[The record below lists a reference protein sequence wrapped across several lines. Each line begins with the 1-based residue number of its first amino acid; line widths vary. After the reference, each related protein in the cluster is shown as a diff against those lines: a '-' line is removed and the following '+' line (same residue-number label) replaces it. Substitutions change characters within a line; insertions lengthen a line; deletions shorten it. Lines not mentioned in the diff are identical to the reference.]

1 MAEKLDINVTNGVG
15 YIKEFNGVIN
25 IGSNEKFEPMIEWLK
40 KEIPIK
46 VKSIGKRYAPNLSAY
61 HTLNIQL
68 PISNVFNYF
77 DKKYTYKKIFLQLEN
92 ISLKKAQY
100 INNSE
105 RRDTSETIM
114 KDINIE
120 QIKHIGYLTNKINEI
135 KNSLL
140 DIEEDLEVIISDDIV
155 PPSDIKDFK
164 THSSLLKYKIRLLN
178 DLLIEIE
185 NEFIYKLHIKSI
197 LLITGEALIGKTHLL
212 CDATLNR
219 LNLNQPTLLF
229 FGHEF
234 SADKSIISN
243 MIHRLKISNCS
254 ETEFLEALN
263 KLGMDYNTRTLIIID
278 AINETENPKIWQ
290 KGIIEFCEKIKSYS
304 NLALVLSIRDV
315 EKNKFI
321 TNDNEQYIDN
331 EIVEIQ
337 HRGFEGIEIDA
348 VKTFCN
354 ALGVEF
360 PKVPLHTNR
369 LFINPGML
377 FLYIEIIKETTKKID
392 TSIINPTIIFKA
404 YLDKLNRDFSQK
416 YNVDEDDRIVEE
428 SIRLFISL
436 GTKKDYIHFYMPQRI
451 VSSEIKSIHEK
462 VLEFLK
468 SEGVLNKLTID
479 NEVNLYFTYQKFEN
493 FFIAEYLLNDFEKN
507 KSVIFDLINGYNGA
521 ITEALFMQIPE
532 KLNKEI
538 FDLNDDSLI
547 QDKYICEQYL
557 VSLVWRKPELISE
570 NTFKYLNL
578 LLPKHD
584 LYENY
589 LDTVL
594 QLSTIPNHPLNIKRL
609 HKRLLEF
616 SLVERDY
623 NWSIYIHNSYS
634 NDGIVNRIIN
644 WAWNKNIDFEIN
656 DNSLYLYGITL
667 GWFLTS
673 SNRELRD
680 STTKA
685 LVNIFTDNIS
695 CFLDVLKEFNSVND
709 LYIKERLYAV
719 AYGITLRSDNQNGY
733 KELAEYIYNSI
744 FNVASVIEHIMI
756 RDYAKLTVEYIYS
769 LIKLNIDINK
779 VKPPYRSILPSI
791 LPTDE
796 EIDSY
801 EKKSGKVYD
810 ILRSMITESGRS
822 GNYSYGDFGRYTFQS
837 SLKNFK
843 LDNLRIQ
850 DLSNYAV
857 KIIIEEM
864 IDDKELFSQVES
876 NLRNVSY
883 SRNEHKI
890 ERIGKKYQWIAF
902 YKILALVAD
911 NYKIVDRASWD
922 DVTEEYKGTFQLSC
936 RNIDPTSI
944 LRNKIESEYQW
955 WLDINQNFECLE
967 LTDKEWMN
975 SNKNLLKIS
984 DIVNISFENKNY
996 LLMDTSFS
1004 IDGNKENDK
1013 YRNLYY
1019 CINSFIL
1026 KKENLETFI
1035 SWANNQIFYARRMP
1049 ESNNFYD
1056 VFLRE
1061 YPFSEAYD
1069 SINNYYNSQ
1078 MNWETTFDNKENTLP
1093 CEVLLTST
1101 SYMNEPSG
1109 YDNSVNNAINI
1120 KLPNKWI
1127 IENMKLKQ
1135 SLNDGE
1141 WIDKNGNIIFLD
1153 KGANDEDKALLANK
1167 EIFLEF
1173 LDNNGY
1179 TICWI
1184 MWGEKQVRDSQGGF
1198 NEKEFLGIS
1207 ELNSFSYL
1215 KNNIIVDSE
1224 IQVDFKI

>member
-1 MAEKLDINVTNGVG
+1 MAEKLDINVTHGVG

-25 IGSNEKFEPMIEWLK
+25 FGSNEKFVPMIEWLK
-40 KEIPIK
+40 NEIPIK
-46 VKSIGKRYAPNLSAY
+46 VKSIGKRYAPNLSNCDE
-61 HTLNIQL
+61 LNINL
-68 PISNVFNYF
+68 SISESFDYF
-77 DKKYTYKKIFLQLEN
+77 DSRFTYSKILLEIKN
-92 ISLKKAQY
+92 IIARKAFVKNDY
-100 INNSE
+100 GSFDKTTAHN
-105 RRDTSETIM
+105 
-114 KDINIE
+114 INIE
-120 QIKHIGYLTNKINEI
+120 NIQNILDLKKIIEKLINLLTTDYEHAESMKKAWGDGISPADIHDYDMDISNMINKIN
-135 KNSLL
+135 LL
-140 DIEEDLEVIISDDIV
+140 EKLVVALEKESM
-155 PPSDIKDFK
+155 
-164 THSSLLKYKIRLLN
+164 YR
-178 DLLIEIE
+178 
-185 NEFIYKLHIKSI
+185 LHIKSI
-197 LLITGEALIGKTHLL
+197 LLISGEALIGKTHLL
-212 CDATLNR
+212 CDTALNR
-219 LNLNQPTLLF
+219 LKLNQPTLLF

-234 SADKSIISN
+234 SADKSIILN
-243 MIHRLKISNCS
+243 IIHRLKINNCS

-263 KLGMDYNTRTLIIID
+263 KLGMEYNTRTLIVID

-290 KGIIEFCEKIKSYS
+290 KEIIEFCEKIKSYS

-321 TNDNEQYIDN
+321 TNDNEQYIEN

-369 LFINPGML
+369 LFINPGIL

-404 YLDKLNRDFSQK
+404 YIDKLNRDFSQK
-416 YNVDEDDRIVEE
+416 YHIDEDDRIIEE
-428 SIRLFISL
+428 AIRLFISV
-436 GTKKDYIHFYMPQRI
+436 GTKKYYTHFYIPQKV
-451 VSSEIKSIHEK
+451 VSNDIKLVHEK
-462 VLEFLK
+462 VLDFLK
-468 SEGVLNKLTID
+468 SEGVLNKLKNN

-507 KSVIFDLINGYNGA
+507 KSVIFDLIKGYNGA
-521 ITEALFMQIPE
+521 MTEALFMQIPE
-532 KLNKEI
+532 KLGKEI
-538 FDLNDDSLI
+538 FDLNVWIIRDSYICKQYITSLI
-547 QDKYICEQYL
+547 WK
-557 VSLVWRKPELISE
+557 KPELI
-570 NTFKYLNL
+570 NDDTFKYLNL

-634 NDGIVNRIIN
+634 NGGIINRIIN
-644 WAWNKNIDFEIN
+644 WAWSKNIDFEIN
-656 DNSLYLYGITL
+656 DDSLYLYGLTL

-680 STTKA
+680 ATTKA
-685 LVNIFTDNIS
+685 LVTIFTDNIS
-695 CFLDVLKEFNSVND
+695 CFLDVLKEFNNVND
-709 LYIKERLYAV
+709 LYITERLYAV
-719 AYGITLRSDNQNGY
+719 AYGITLRSNNQKGY

-744 FNVASVIEHIMI
+744 FNVDSVIEHIMI

-769 LIKLNIDINK
+769 LIKLDIHINK
-779 VKPPYRSILPSI
+779 VKPPYRSILPDI

-796 EIDSY
+796 EIDSH
-801 EKKSGKVYD
+801 EKNSGKVYD

-837 SLKNFK
+837 NLKNFK
-843 LDNLRIQ
+843 LENLRIQ

-864 IDDKELFSQVES
+864 IDNKELFSQAES

-883 SRNEHKI
+883 SRNEHKV

-911 NYKIVDRASWD
+911 NYKIIDRTSFD
-922 DVTEEYKGTFQLSC
+922 NVTEEYKGTFQLSC
-936 RNIDPTSI
+936 RNIDPTTI
-944 LRNKIESEYQW
+944 LRNQIESKYQC

-967 LTDKEWMN
+967 LTDKKWMN
-975 SNKNLLKIS
+975 TNKNLPKIS

-996 LLMDTSFS
+996 LLMDTSFT
-1004 IDGNKENDK
+1004 IDGNKEKDK

-1035 SWANNQIFYARRMP
+1035 SWANNQVFYARKMP
-1049 ESNNFYD
+1049 ESSSFYR

-1061 YPFSEAYD
+1061 YPFGEAYD

-1078 MNWETTFDNKENTLP
+1078 MSWETTFDDEEDTLP

-1101 SYMNEPSG
+1101 SYMNEASG
-1109 YDNSVNNAINI
+1109 YDNSVENIINI
-1120 KLPNKWI
+1120 NLPNKWI
-1127 IENMKLKQ
+1127 IEKMNLKQ

-1141 WIDKNGNIIFLD
+1141 WIDKNENIIFFD
-1153 KGANDEDKALLANK
+1153 KGTNNEKKVLLADK
-1167 EIFLEF
+1167 EKLLEF
-1173 LDNNGY
+1173 LDNNEY

-1215 KNNIIVDSE
+1215 KNNNIVDSE

>member
-1 MAEKLDINVTNGVG
+1 MAEKLDINVTHGVG
-15 YIKEFNGVIN
+15 YINEFNGVIN

-40 KEIPIK
+40 KEIPIR
-46 VKSIGKRYAPNLSAY
+46 VKSIGKRYAPNLSNCDE
-61 HTLNIQL
+61 LNINL
-68 PISNVFNYF
+68 SISESF
-77 DKKYTYKKIFLQLEN
+77 DYLNREFTYSKILDKIKNIVTDMDYKKGYTSFQNVNVNN
-92 ISLKKAQY
+92 I
-100 INNSE
+100 
-105 RRDTSETIM
+105 D
-114 KDINIE
+114 IE
-120 QIKHIGYLTNKINEI
+120 QITDLDYFKNTINEI
-135 KNSLL
+135 VISL
-140 DIEEDLEVIISDDIV
+140 DESIYFAKETRDSFQDIISPSEIHDYDMDILNMMNKV
-155 PPSDIKDFK
+155 RVLKD
-164 THSSLLKYKIRLLN
+164 LVVEL
-178 DLLIEIE
+178 E
-185 NEFIYKLHIKSI
+185 NKSMYRLHIKSI

-212 CDATLNR
+212 CDTALNR
-219 LNLNQPTLLF
+219 LKLNQPTLLF

-234 SADKSIISN
+234 SVDKSIISN
-243 MIHRLKISNCS
+243 MIHRLKMSSS
-254 ETEFLEALN
+254 EIEFLEALN
-263 KLGMDYNTRTLIIID
+263 KLGMKYNTRTLIVID

-290 KGIIEFCEKIKSYS
+290 KEIIEFCEKIKSYS

-321 TNDNEQYIDN
+321 TNDNEQYIEN

-360 PKVPLHTNR
+360 PKVPLHMNR
-369 LFINPGML
+369 LFINPGIL
-377 FLYIEIIKETTKKID
+377 FLYVEIIKETTKKID
-392 TSIINPTIIFKA
+392 TSIINPTTIFKA
-404 YLDKLNRDFSQK
+404 YIDKLNRDFSQK
-416 YNVDEDDRIVEE
+416 YNIDEDDRIIEE
-428 SIRLFISL
+428 AIRLFISV
-436 GTKKDYIHFYMPQRI
+436 GTKKDYTHFYIPQKI

-468 SEGVLNKLTID
+468 SEGVLNKLTIN

-507 KSVIFDLINGYNGA
+507 KSVIFDLIKGYNGA

-532 KLNKEI
+532 KFNKEI
-538 FDLNDDSLI
+538 FDLNGDSLI

-557 VSLVWRKPELISE
+557 VSFVWRKPNLI
-570 NTFKYLNL
+570 NNDTFKYLDL
-578 LLPKHD
+578 LLTKHD
-584 LYENY
+584 LYEKY
-589 LDTVL
+589 FDTVL

-609 HKRLLEF
+609 HKKLLGF

-644 WAWNKNIDFEIN
+644 WVWNKNIDFEIN
-656 DNSLYLYGITL
+656 DNSLYLYGLTL

-685 LVNIFTDNIS
+685 LVNIFTDNIN
-695 CFLDVLKEFNSVND
+695 CFLDVLKEFNNVND
-709 LYIKERLYAV
+709 FYITERLYAV

-744 FNVASVIEHIMI
+744 FNVDSVIEHIMI

-769 LIKLNIDINK
+769 LIKLDININK
-779 VKPPYRSILPSI
+779 VKPPYKSILPSI

-796 EIDSY
+796 KIDTY
-801 EKKSGKVYD
+801 KDNNMYINN

-837 SLKNFK
+837 NLKNFK
-843 LDNLRIQ
+843 LENLRIQ

-864 IDDKELFSQVES
+864 IDNKELFNQAES
-876 NLRNVSY
+876 NLKNVSY
-883 SRNEHKI
+883 SRNEHKV

-911 NYKIVDRASWD
+911 NYKIIDRTSFD
-922 DVTEEYKGTFQLSC
+922 NVMEEYKGTFQLSC

-944 LRNKIESEYQW
+944 LRNQIESKYQW

-975 SNKNLLKIS
+975 SNKNLPKIS
-984 DIVNISFENKNY
+984 DIVNISLEDKNY
-996 LLMDTSFS
+996 LLMDTSFT
-1004 IDGNKENDK
+1004 IDGNKEKDK
-1013 YRNLYY
+1013 YKNLYY

-1035 SWANNQIFYARRMP
+1035 SWANNQVFYAKKMP
-1049 ESNNFYD
+1049 ESSSFYR

-1061 YPFSEAYD
+1061 YPFGEAYD

-1078 MNWETTFDNKENTLP
+1078 MSWETTFDDEEDTLP

-1101 SYMNEPSG
+1101 SYMNEASG
-1109 YDNSVNNAINI
+1109 YDNSVENIINI
-1120 KLPNKWI
+1120 NLPNKWI
-1127 IENMKLKQ
+1127 IEKMNLKQ

-1141 WIDKNGNIIFLD
+1141 WIDKNENIIFLD
-1153 KGANDEDKALLANK
+1153 KGTNNEKKSLLADK
-1167 EIFLEF
+1167 EKLLEF

-1179 TICWI
+1179 AICWI
-1184 MWGEKQVRDSQGGF
+1184 MWGEKQVRDSQGEF

-1215 KNNIIVDSE
+1215 KSNNIVDSE
-1224 IQVDFKI
+1224 IQVDFKK